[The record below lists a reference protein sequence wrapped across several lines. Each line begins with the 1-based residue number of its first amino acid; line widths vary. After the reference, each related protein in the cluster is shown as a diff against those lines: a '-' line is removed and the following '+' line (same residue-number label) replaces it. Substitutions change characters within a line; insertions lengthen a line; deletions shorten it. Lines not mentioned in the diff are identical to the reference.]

1 MRDMP
6 KPNVREQ
13 LIEAGLKTLLR
24 QGFNGS
30 GVQDIT
36 DAARVPKGSFY
47 NHFESKEAFAAEA
60 LERYWQAGAVR
71 AAVLRDQTLGP
82 VERLRIYFGAL
93 FDAALG
99 PDFENGCMVG
109 NFSTELSD
117 QSPEIRERLAAIY
130 AAWTRSIESCVREA
144 QNARRVRLDLPA
156 SAVASFLINSWEG
169 AVLRARVERD
179 RSPLVQ
185 FEQVVFAGVFS

>member
-1 MRDMP
+1 MP

-13 LIEAGLKTLLR
+13 LIEAGLKTLYR

-30 GVQDIT
+30 GVQDVA

-47 NHFESKEAFAAEA
+47 NHFESKEAFAAEV

-71 AAVLRDQTLGP
+71 TAVLRDLTVGP

-93 FDAALG
+93 FDAAVG
-99 PDFENGCMVG
+99 PDFEKGCMIG
-109 NFSTELSD
+109 NFSTELPE

-144 QNARRVRLDLPA
+144 QNAKRVRLDLPA

-179 RSPLVQ
+179 TSPFVQ
-185 FEQVVFAGVFS
+185 FEEVVFAGIFA

>member
-1 MRDMP
+1 MP
-6 KPNVREQ
+6 KPSVREQ
-13 LIEAGLKTLLR
+13 LIDAGLKTLLR

-30 GVQDIT
+30 GVQDIA

-71 AAVLRDQTLGP
+71 TAVLRDLTVGP

-93 FDAALG
+93 FDAAVG
-99 PDFENGCMVG
+99 PDFEKGCMIG
-109 NFSTELSD
+109 NFSTELPE

-144 QNARRVRLDLPA
+144 QNAKRVRVDLPA

-179 RSPLVQ
+179 TSPFVQ
-185 FEQVVFAGVFS
+185 FEEVVFAGIFA

>member
-1 MRDMP
+1 MP
-6 KPNVREQ
+6 KPSVREQ
-13 LIEAGLKTLLR
+13 LIDAGLKTLLR

-30 GVQDIT
+30 GVQDIA

-47 NHFESKEAFAAEA
+47 NHFESKEAFAAEV

-71 AAVLRDQTLGP
+71 TAVLRDLTVGP

-93 FDAALG
+93 FDAAVG
-99 PDFENGCMVG
+99 PDFEKGCMIG
-109 NFSTELSD
+109 NFSTELPE

-144 QNARRVRLDLPA
+144 QNAKRVRVDLPA

-185 FEQVVFAGVFS
+185 FEQVVFAGVFT

>member
-1 MRDMP
+1 MS

-13 LIEAGLKTLLR
+13 LIEAGLKTLLG

-30 GVQDIT
+30 GVQDIV

-47 NHFESKEAFAAEA
+47 NHFKSKEAFAAEV

-71 AAVLRDQTLGP
+71 TAVLRDLTVGP

-93 FDAALG
+93 FDAAVG
-99 PDFENGCMVG
+99 PDFEKGCMIG
-109 NFSTELSD
+109 NFSTELPE

-130 AAWTRSIESCVREA
+130 AAWTRSVESCVREA
-144 QNARRVRLDLPA
+144 QNAKRVRLDLPA

-179 RSPLVQ
+179 TSPFVQ
-185 FEQVVFAGVFS
+185 FEEVVFAGIFA

>member
-1 MRDMP
+1 MP
-6 KPNVREQ
+6 KPSVREQ

-30 GVQDIT
+30 GVQDVA

-47 NHFESKEAFAAEA
+47 NHFESKEAFAAEV

-71 AAVLRDQTLGP
+71 TAVLRDLTVGP

-93 FDAALG
+93 FDAAVG
-99 PDFENGCMVG
+99 PDFEKGCMIG
-109 NFSTELSD
+109 NFSTELPE

-144 QNARRVRLDLPA
+144 QNAKRVRLDLPA

-179 RSPLVQ
+179 TSPFVQ
-185 FEQVVFAGVFS
+185 FEEVVFAGIFA

>member
-1 MRDMP
+1 MP

-30 GVQDIT
+30 GVQDIAE
-36 DAARVPKGSFY
+36 AARVPKGSFY
-47 NHFESKEAFAAEA
+47 NHFKSKEAFAAEV

-71 AAVLRDQTLGP
+71 TAVLRDLTIGP

-93 FDAALG
+93 FDAAVG
-99 PDFENGCMVG
+99 PDFEKGCMIG

-117 QSPEIRERLAAIY
+117 QSPEVRERLAAIY

-144 QNARRVRLDLPA
+144 QNAKRVRVDLPA
-156 SAVASFLINSWEG
+156 SAVASFLINAWEG

-179 RSPLVQ
+179 TSPLVQ
-185 FEQVVFAGVFS
+185 FEQVVFAGVFA

>member
-1 MRDMP
+1 MP
-6 KPNVREQ
+6 KANVREQ

-30 GVQDIT
+30 GVQDIA

-60 LERYWQAGAVR
+60 LERYWQAGAVQS
-71 AAVLRDQTLGP
+71 AVLRDLTVGP

-99 PDFENGCMVG
+99 PDFEKGCMIG

-130 AAWTRSIESCVREA
+130 AAWTRSVESCVREA
-144 QNARRVRLDLPA
+144 QNAKRVRLDLPA

-185 FEQVVFAGVFS
+185 FEQVVFAGVFN

>member
-1 MRDMP
+1 MP
-6 KPNVREQ
+6 KANVREQ
-13 LIEAGLKTLLR
+13 LINAGLKTLLR
-24 QGFNGS
+24 KGFNGS
-30 GVQDIT
+30 GVQDIA

-60 LERYWQAGAVR
+60 LERYWQAGAVHS
-71 AAVLRDQTLGP
+71 AVLRDLTVGP

-99 PDFENGCMVG
+99 PDFEKGCMVG

-130 AAWTRSIESCVREA
+130 AAWTRSVESCVREA
-144 QNARRVRLDLPA
+144 QHAKRVRLDLPA
-156 SAVASFLINSWEG
+156 SALASFLINSWEG

-185 FEQVVFAGVFS
+185 FEQVVFAGVFT

>member
-1 MRDMP
+1 MS

-13 LIEAGLKTLLR
+13 LIEAGLKTLYR

-30 GVQDIT
+30 GVQDIV

-47 NHFESKEAFAAEA
+47 NHFKSKEALAAEA
-60 LERYWQAGAVR
+60 LERYWQAGAVHS
-71 AAVLRDQTLGP
+71 AVLRDLAVGP

-93 FDAALG
+93 FDAAVG
-99 PDFENGCMVG
+99 PDFEKGCMIG
-109 NFSTELSD
+109 NFSTELPE

-144 QNARRVRLDLPA
+144 QNAKRVRVDLPA

-169 AVLRARVERD
+169 AVLRAKVERD
-179 RSPLVQ
+179 RSALVQ
-185 FEQVVFAGVFS
+185 FEQVVFAGVFT

>member
-1 MRDMP
+1 MP

-30 GVQDIT
+30 GVQDVA

-47 NHFESKEAFAAEA
+47 NHFESKEAFAAEV

-71 AAVLRDQTLGP
+71 TAVLRDLTVGP

-93 FDAALG
+93 FDAAVG
-99 PDFENGCMVG
+99 PDFEKGCMIG

-130 AAWTRSIESCVREA
+130 AAWTRSVESCVREA
-144 QNARRVRLDLPA
+144 QNAKRVRVDLPA

-179 RSPLVQ
+179 TSPFVQ
-185 FEQVVFAGVFS
+185 FEEVVFAGIFA

>member
-1 MRDMP
+1 MS

-13 LIEAGLKTLLR
+13 LIEAGLKTLLG

-30 GVQDIT
+30 GVQDIV

-47 NHFESKEAFAAEA
+47 NHFKSKEAFAAEV

-71 AAVLRDQTLGP
+71 TAVLRDLTVGP

-93 FDAALG
+93 FDAAVG
-99 PDFENGCMVG
+99 PDFEKGCMIG

-144 QNARRVRLDLPA
+144 QNAKRVRVDLPA

-179 RSPLVQ
+179 TSPFVQ
-185 FEQVVFAGVFS
+185 FEEVVFAGIFA

>member
-1 MRDMP
+1 MP

-30 GVQDIT
+30 GVQDIV

-60 LERYWQAGAVR
+60 LERYWQAGAVHS
-71 AAVLRDQTLGP
+71 AVLRDLTVGP

-99 PDFENGCMVG
+99 PNFEKGCMIG

-117 QSPEIRERLAAIY
+117 QSTEIRERLAAIY
-130 AAWTRSIESCVREA
+130 AAWTRSVESCVREA
-144 QNARRVRLDLPA
+144 QNAKRVRLDLPA
-156 SAVASFLINSWEG
+156 SAIASFLINSWEG

-179 RSPLVQ
+179 RAPLVQ
-185 FEQVVFAGVFS
+185 FEQVVFAGIFARP

>member
-1 MRDMP
+1 MP

-30 GVQDIT
+30 GVQDIAN
-36 DAARVPKGSFY
+36 AARVPKGSFY
-47 NHFESKEAFAAEA
+47 NHFKSKEAFAAEVV
-60 LERYWQAGAVR
+60 ERYWQAGDR
-71 AAVLRDQTLGP
+71 TGILRDLTVGP

-93 FDAALG
+93 FDAAVG
-99 PDFENGCMVG
+99 PDFEKGCMIG
-109 NFSTELSD
+109 NFSTELAD

-144 QNARRVRLDLPA
+144 QKAKRVRVDLPA

-169 AVLRARVERD
+169 AVLRAKVERD

-185 FEQVVFAGVFS
+185 FEQVVFAGIFA

>member
-1 MRDMP
+1 MS

-13 LIEAGLKTLLR
+13 LIEAGLKTLLG

-30 GVQDIT
+30 GVQDIV

-47 NHFESKEAFAAEA
+47 NHFKSKEAFAAEV

-71 AAVLRDQTLGP
+71 TAVLRDLTVGP

-93 FDAALG
+93 FDAAVG
-99 PDFENGCMVG
+99 PDFEKGCMIG
-109 NFSTELSD
+109 NFSTELPE

-144 QNARRVRLDLPA
+144 QNAKRVRVDLPA

-179 RSPLVQ
+179 TSPFVQ
-185 FEQVVFAGVFS
+185 FEEVVFAGIFA

>member
-1 MRDMP
+1 MP

-13 LIEAGLKTLLR
+13 LVEAGLKTLYR

-30 GVQDIT
+30 GVQDIV

-47 NHFESKEAFAAEA
+47 NHFKSKEAFAAEV

-71 AAVLRDQTLGP
+71 TAVLRDLTVGP

-93 FDAALG
+93 FDAAVG
-99 PDFENGCMVG
+99 PDFEKGCMIG
-109 NFSTELSD
+109 NFSTELPE

-144 QNARRVRLDLPA
+144 QNAKRVRVDLPA

-179 RSPLVQ
+179 TSPFVQ
-185 FEQVVFAGVFS
+185 FEEVVFAGIFA